1 MKLSCGSSHRPKPRA
16 ELKVSV
22 KSDSQAKQITICVSE
37 MDLDQMTQ
45 VSFYQSERIVQQIV
59 NRIGKQLTLEMLQGR
74 DCDQATIER
83 EGRTWYRKEASNG
96 SYQTLYGEVT
106 LARHL
111 YQTSAGGSTR
121 CPMEENCQLSFGAPT
136 PLLAETL
143 SFKVSAM
150 TPGEA
155 SQDLAR
161 HGLRLSPS
169 FIRDTAQKV
178 GRIAVE
184 KATAW
189 QLQAPAA
196 PTPVEVIATG
206 LDGTTIGLRGEDY
219 KEAMCGTIA
228 LYDRRGERLSTQY
241 LGAMPETGKADFT
254 RRFTARVAR
263 VLALYPKALHVVLSD
278 GAIWNWRLIKEHYPE
293 AVWILDFWHA
303 AQHLSQAADAIFGV
317 GPGEEKSVWFERWK
331 TALRDEPDGIA
342 GVIRSLIYYRNRT
355 KLSAT
360 ARKEL
365 DAQLNY
371 FRSHADKM
379 QYADY
384 VAAGLPIGSGVTE
397 AGCKELIKARFC
409 RSGMRWNRDSGA
421 KVLQLRAIR
430 LSDQW
435 DSFWSKVMRYAA

>member
-1 MKLSCGSSHRPKPRA
+1 V
-16 ELKVSV
+16 KVSV
-22 KSDSQAKQITICVSE
+22 KSDTQAKQITICVSE
-37 MDLDQMTQ
+37 IDLDQMTQ
-45 VSFYQSERIVQQIV
+45 ASFYQSEQIVQQII
-59 NRIGKQLTLEMLQGR
+59 NQIGKELTLEMLQSR

-83 EGRTWYRKEASNG
+83 EGRIWYRKEASKG
-96 SYQTLYGEVT
+96 SYQTPYGEVT

-111 YQTSAGGSTR
+111 YQTSAGGATR
-121 CPMEENCQLSFGAPT
+121 CPLEENCQLSFGAAT

-143 SFKVSAM
+143 SFKVSAL

-155 SQDLAR
+155 AQDLAK
-161 HGLRLSPS
+161 HGLQLSPS
-169 FIRDTAQKV
+169 FIRETAQKV

-189 QLQAPAA
+189 QLQAPAPQA
-196 PTPVEVIATG
+196 RVEVIATG
-206 LDGTTIGLRGEDY
+206 LDGTTMPLRGEDY

-228 LYDRRGERLSTQY
+228 LYNQRAERLSTEY
-241 LGAMPETGKADFT
+241 LGAMPESGKADFT
-254 RRFTARVAR
+254 KRFTARVAQ
-263 VLALYPKALHVVLSD
+263 VVALYPKALHVVLSD
-278 GAIWNWRLIKEHYPE
+278 GALWNWQLIKEHYPE
-293 AVWILDFWHA
+293 AIWILDFWHA
-303 AQHLSQAADAIFGV
+303 AQHLSQAAEAIFGAA
-317 GPGEEKSVWFERWK
+317 PSEEKSAWFERWK
-331 TALRDEPDGIA
+331 TALRDDPDGVA
-342 GVIRSLIYYRNRT
+342 GVVRSLLYYRNRT

-371 FRSHADKM
+371 FRSHADEM

-430 LSDQW
+430 LSAQW

>member
-1 MKLSCGSSHRPKPRA
+1 M
-16 ELKVSV
+16 KVSV
-22 KSDSQAKQITICVSE
+22 KSDTQAKQITICVRE
-37 MDLDQMTQ
+37 IDLDQMTQ
-45 VSFYQSERIVQQIV
+45 ASFYQSEQLVQQIV
-59 NRIGKQLTLEMLQGR
+59 NQIGKELTLEMLHSR
-74 DCDQATIER
+74 DCDQAMIER
-83 EGRTWYRKEASNG
+83 EGRTWYRKAASNS

-106 LARHL
+106 LDRHL
-111 YQTSAGGSTR
+111 YQTSAGGATR
-121 CPMEENCQLSFGAPT
+121 CPLEENCQLSFGAAT

-155 SQDLAR
+155 SQDLVK
-161 HGLRLSPS
+161 HGLQLSPS
-169 FIRDTAQKV
+169 FIRETAQKV
-178 GRIAVE
+178 GQIAVK

-189 QLQAPAA
+189 QLQATA
-196 PTPVEVIATG
+196 PQARVEVVATG
-206 LDGTTIGLRGEDY
+206 LDGTTMPLRGEDY

-228 LYDRRGERLSTQY
+228 LYNNRAERLSTEY

-254 RRFTARVAR
+254 DRFTTRAAQVK
-263 VLALYPKALHVVLSD
+263 ALYPKALHVVLSD
-278 GAIWNWRLIKEHYPE
+278 GALWNWQLIKKHYPE
-293 AVWILDFWHA
+293 AIWILDFWHE
-303 AQHLSQAADAIFGV
+303 AQHLAQAADGIFGAA
-317 GPGEEKSVWFERWK
+317 PSEEKSAWFVRWK
-331 TALRDEPDGIA
+331 TALRDDPGGVA
-342 GVIRSLIYYRNRT
+342 GVIRSLLYYRTRT
-355 KLSAT
+355 ELSAT

-365 DAQLNY
+365 DSQLNY
-371 FRSHADKM
+371 FRAHADKM